1 MYKLDKLID
10 ILLTHSEKLEEQIK
24 VQSDLNDLTPKQLH
38 CIELIG
44 RLKNPSLSELSEQ
57 LHITKPSTTTLI
69 DRLEKHDY
77 VRKVPSDTDR
87 RSAHIHLCAK
97 GEKANALHSEI
108 HKSFARHLTKDLTD
122 SEKHTL
128 EVLLNKAITSL
139 EHK

>member
-1 MYKLDKLID
+1 MYKLEELVDR
-10 ILLTHSEKLEEQIK
+10 LLTHSEKLEEQIK
-24 VQSDLNDLTPKQLH
+24 EQSNLKDLTPKQLH

-44 RLKNPSLSELSEQ
+44 RLRNPSLSELSEH

-69 DRLEKHDY
+69 ERLEKHGY

-87 RSAHIHLCAK
+87 RSAHIHLSTK

-108 HKSFARHLTKDLTD
+108 HKTFAQHLTKDLTE
-122 SEKHTL
+122 SEINIL

-139 EHK
+139 